1 MFLNSSRHQFTFKTI
16 TIGLQIKNQSHSLAK
31 YITPFSETKT
41 LLTFPEISRDLSGK
55 TLFPLYKIS
64 AEEIRTQKKKREMTE
79 ERRKERRAQA
89 PRPRDYE
96 IPVTARARISP
107 SANPERIYFPDYV
120 SPLRDAATTPREKVS
135 ATAASASRLRCMNVY
150 IYISMCACGPRGEV
164 YFIRASIARF
174 MRDVLTVTREES
186 LGSVGD
192 KIVC

>member
-89 PRPRDYE
+89 SRPRDYE
-96 IPVTARARISP
+96 IPVTARAHFSIGESGEDLLSGLRKSSP
-107 SANPERIYFPDYV
+107 GCCDDS
-120 SPLRDAATTPREKVS
+120 SRESFCYCCFCLSV
-135 ATAASASRLRCMNVY
+135 TLYEC
-150 IYISMCACGPRGEV
+150 IYIFLCVRV
-164 YFIRASIARF
+164 VRAARF
-174 MRDVLTVTREES
+174 ILFVLR
-186 LGSVGD
+186 
-192 KIVC
+192 